1 MGQMGRMGRMRRD
14 QGKSGRIKPNQ
25 TKSNLPPWP
34 VLRRDEAA
42 RRAEKVPRRFQWNP
56 DALFIKALNEP
67 SANPEGIESLSPGL
81 ARFREGLP
89 WVKSFP
95 WINPEGVAYQVL
107 RKQIQPFQGRD
118 FSEFSPRVARSSQPW
133 AKGFNPFGIGLSS
146 SRSPTA
152 NWHSIENSEE
162 PIIGL

>member
-1 MGQMGRMGRMRRD
+1 M
-14 QGKSGRIKPNQ
+14 
-25 TKSNLPPWP
+25 
-34 VLRRDEAA
+34 
-42 RRAEKVPRRFQWNP
+42 VPRCFQWNP

-118 FSEFSPRVARSSQPW
+118 WSEFSPRVARSPAFASLRRGKSQPW
-133 AKGFNPFGIGLSS
+133 AERFNPFGIGLSS